1 MRSIFIG
8 STGGEPG
15 QTLATWALAIR
26 LREKGFG
33 WVSSNPTACFRR
45 REPLPPGEAVIP
57 MSSS

>member
-26 LREKGFG
+26 LREKGLKV
-33 WVSSNPTACFRR
+33 VSSNPTGASRMWGP
-45 REPLPPGEAVIP
+45 PLKGVSATPT
-57 MSSS
+57 SSS